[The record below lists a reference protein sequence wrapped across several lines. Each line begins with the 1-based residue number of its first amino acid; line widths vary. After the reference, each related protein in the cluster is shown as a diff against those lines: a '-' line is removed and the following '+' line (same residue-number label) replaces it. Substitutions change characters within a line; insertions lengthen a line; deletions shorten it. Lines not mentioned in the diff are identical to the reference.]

1 MSLKMISCEK
11 MPDAVWHVIEKRVQA
26 CTMYVRQCRTN
37 DRIGKSVQNGCE
49 EQLQSIDHI
58 LQISQSELS
67 DSRVGGVESVE
78 REKEGVPVDASRLH
92 ARLYI
97 GAISTNLARR
107 RQQRQRQ

>member
-1 MSLKMISCEK
+1 M
-11 MPDAVWHVIEKRVQA
+11 WHVIEKRVQA

-67 DSRVGGVESVE
+67 DSRVGGWAGYENAVRRSWRVVDKFV
-78 REKEGVPVDASRLH
+78 RETKP
-92 ARLYI
+92 I
-97 GAISTNLARR
+97 GTG
-107 RQQRQRQ
+107 